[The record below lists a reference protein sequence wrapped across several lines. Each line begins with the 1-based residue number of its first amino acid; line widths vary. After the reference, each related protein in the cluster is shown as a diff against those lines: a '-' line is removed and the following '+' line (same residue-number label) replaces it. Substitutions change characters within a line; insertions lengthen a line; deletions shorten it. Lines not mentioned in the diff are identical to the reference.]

1 MGGSTSIQRY
11 GHAILHDHCV
21 LKVRIVLMQPGMIL
35 RDEICVAGIIN
46 ELTSKVFRLCPALEP
61 ITAFAA
67 DGKIPKVQGESWVL
81 SPG

>member
-1 MGGSTSIQRY
+1 
-11 GHAILHDHCV
+11 
-21 LKVRIVLMQPGMIL
+21 MQPGMIL